1 MGWGNYGRAIQAGEF
16 FSLTPERL
24 TETFTRTN
32 PFSSKYFTAPKD
44 IANNKDVEQA
54 LKLIITKYNEPVEII
69 DRFNL
74 LDTVQKLAPWDGLH
88 GPANFMY
95 VPSPLRQHYLA
106 NVKAHL
112 NRPGWIL
119 INVKLKEA
127 EAFVEDYRAI
137 YTEDIR
143 LSFGDYQAIRFIPH
157 P

>member
-1 MGWGNYGRAIQAGEF
+1 
-16 FSLTPERL
+16 
-24 TETFTRTN
+24 
-32 PFSSKYFTAPKD
+32 
-44 IANNKDVEQA
+44 
-54 LKLIITKYNEPVEII
+54 
-69 DRFNL
+69 
-74 LDTVQKLAPWDGLH
+74 
-88 GPANFMY
+88 MY